1 MARAIWSGV
10 ISFGMVS
17 IPVKLYPATESKDIA
32 FHLLHKECHN
42 RVKQLRWCPFDDK
55 QVDWNDTERGYEY
68 AKGQYV
74 VLTDEDFEK
83 LPLASKHTIDLS
95 AFVKAEQIDP
105 MYYEKAYYLEPEETG
120 VKPYNLL
127 VRALVDKELSAV
139 AKIAIRQKEHLCALR
154 AQDGV
159 IVLETLLYAD
169 EIRQD
174 SRPDVADLKISDRE
188 LDLAYSLVDAMEED
202 FDPEQ
207 YKDEYREALM
217 ELIQAKLQGIE
228 VPEEP
233 VAAPTRVGDLMAA
246 LKASVEAAKK
256 RRDEPA
262 AGDDGRSAKPK
273 SEKADKDDVP
283 TVFRDAFDGDG
294 EDKPKKASGGR
305 TTKRQKA
312 R

>member
-1 MARAIWSGV
+1 
-10 ISFGMVS
+10 
-17 IPVKLYPATESKDIA
+17 
-32 FHLLHKECHN
+32 
-42 RVKQLRWCPFDDK
+42 
-55 QVDWNDTERGYEY
+55 
-68 AKGQYV
+68 
-74 VLTDEDFEK
+74 
-83 LPLASKHTIDLS
+83 
-95 AFVKAEQIDP
+95 

-169 EIRQD
+169 EIRQE
-174 SRPDVADLKISDRE
+174 SRPDVEDVKISNRE

-202 FDPEQ
+202 FEPEN
-207 YKDEYREALM
+207 YKDEYRSALM

-233 VAAPTRVGDLMAA
+233 IAAPTRVGDLMAA

-262 AGDDGRSAKPK
+262 AASAEDGQSTKQTSA
-273 SEKADKDDVP
+273 KADKSEVP
-283 TVFRDAFDGDG
+283 TIFREAFDGDG
-294 EDKPKKASGGR
+294 EDKPKKAAGGR
-305 TTKRQKA
+305 ASKRTKSP
-312 R
+312 